1 VEALNMTD
9 PRYFA
14 KQLIEEADQEDFE
27 REKLAAIEDELREL
41 STLYKAILAELK
53 RGADRGIWQAPVAV
67 SGSGFSVTVIERD
80 SNERIQTVRIQRD
93 N

>member
-1 VEALNMTD
+1 MTD

-27 REKLAAIEDELREL
+27 REKLSAIEDELREL
-41 STLYKAILAELK
+41 TALYKAILAELK
-53 RGADRGIWQAPVAV
+53 RGADRGTYQVPVAV
-67 SGSGFSVTVIERD
+67 GGSGFSVTVVERD